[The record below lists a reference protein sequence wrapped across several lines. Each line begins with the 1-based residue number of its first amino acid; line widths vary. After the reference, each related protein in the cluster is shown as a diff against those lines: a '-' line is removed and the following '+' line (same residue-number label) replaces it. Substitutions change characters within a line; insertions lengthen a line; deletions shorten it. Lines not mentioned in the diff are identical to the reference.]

1 MSLNLKIFLIALL
14 GGMPLFAQ
22 YSFDFACLDDTI
34 KFIADTTTYVQ
45 FYFRLENTGT
55 LPDSYAFDCRIID
68 SVPGW
73 DELYC
78 AGGSCALPGIIL
90 YDYLNPGEVDTNI
103 YIAVYPDSH
112 YGTEFLRL
120 HVNSVKSPN
129 LQESISVYV
138 IKELGIAVDKEGL
151 SINTADFQSYPNPF
165 RNKLDI
171 RLEMKDVRSR
181 TKDTYLK
188 IYDATGRLLRS
199 FPIINLCNPNKSVVS
214 VCWDGTDDRGLAV
227 PAGIY
232 FIKLEQNGF
241 KKPAKIIRLK

>member
-1 MSLNLKIFLIALL
+1 MSQSLKIFLIALL

-22 YSFDFACLDDTI
+22 YSFDFTCLDDTTKYI
-34 KFIADTTTYVQ
+34 TDTTTLVQ

-55 LPDSYAFDCRIID
+55 LPDSYAFDCRVID

-120 HVNSVKSPN
+120 HVSSVKSPN
-129 LQESISVYV
+129 LQQSINVYV
-138 IKELGIAVDKEGL
+138 IKEMGITEDKEGL

-165 RNKLDI
+165 RNKI
-171 RLEMKDVRSR
+171 NIKYSIGHSAESIE
-181 TKDTYLK
+181 LK
-188 IYDATGRLLRS
+188 IYDATGRLIKQFNHLTIQP
-199 FPIINLCNPNKSVVS
+199 FNQIV
-214 VCWDGTDDRGLAV
+214 WDGTDDRGLAV

-241 KKPAKIIRLK
+241 KKPAKMIIRLK